1 MDGFGIILPYNGDT
15 VKVYRHPAGVMLIAN
30 ESESGIV
37 VFFDLAWQMY
47 INIPTKYQGEVEG
60 NTEHFYVSF
69 SS

>member
-1 MDGFGIILPYNGDT
+1 
-15 VKVYRHPAGVMLIAN
+15 MLIAN